1 MSIRL
6 LPLAL
11 CAVLA
16 TGCSPRDEAIDPSG
30 TEVIPAESEPQ
41 PLTADH
47 VLNLIAADGAAHTLA
62 VLTGPADPTGYDKV
76 TAGVATGDARWLSV
90 AQAFRPHADGLYGQS
105 LSDAL
110 YKALPANAAGVLA
123 VLKATGGASELTC
136 ESLPDNGPAVVA
148 VTAVTDPALAE
159 TKQEC
164 LGYMSGPIEG

>member
-1 MSIRL
+1 MTVRL
-6 LPLAL
+6 AALAV
-11 CAVLA
+11 CALLA
-16 TGCSPRDEAIDPSG
+16 AGCSPRTDAIDESG
-30 TEVIPAESEPQ
+30 TEVVPAETQAQ

-62 VLTGPADPTGYDKV
+62 VLTGPADPSGYDKV
-76 TAGVATGDARWLSV
+76 TTGVTTGDSQWLSV
-90 AQAFRPHADGLYGQS
+90 AQAFRPHADGMYGEG

-110 YKALPANAAGVLA
+110 YKALSKNAPGVLA

-136 ESLPDNGPAVVA
+136 ESMPDNGPAVAA

-159 TKQEC
+159 VKQEC

>member
-6 LPLAL
+6 LLTAL

-16 TGCSPRDEAIDPSG
+16 AGCSPRTDAIDESG
-30 TEVIPAESEPQ
+30 AEVIPAETRPQ

-62 VLTGPADPTGYDKV
+62 VLTGPADPSGYDKV
-76 TAGVATGDARWLSV
+76 TAGVATGDAQWLIV
-90 AQAFRPHADGLYGQS
+90 AQHFRPHADGMYGEG

-110 YKALPANAAGVLA
+110 YKALSKNAPGVLS

-136 ESLPDNGPAVVA
+136 ESGPDNAAAIAA

-159 TKQEC
+159 TRQEC
-164 LGYMSGPIEG
+164 LGFMSSPIEG

>member
-16 TGCSPRDEAIDPSG
+16 TGCSPRTDTIDETG
-30 TEVIPAESEPQ
+30 TEVVPAETRPQ
-41 PLTADH
+41 VLTADH
-47 VLNLIAADGAAHTLA
+47 VLNLIAADGAGHTLA
-62 VLTGPADPTGYDKV
+62 VLTGPADPSGYDKV
-76 TAGVATGDARWLSV
+76 TAGVATGDGQWLQV
-90 AQAFRPHADGLYGQS
+90 AQAFRPLADGLYGEG

-110 YKALPANAAGVLA
+110 YQALTKNAPGVLA

-136 ESLPDNGPAVVA
+136 ESGTENATAVAA

-159 TKQEC
+159 VKQEC
-164 LGYMSGPIEG
+164 LGYLSGPIEG